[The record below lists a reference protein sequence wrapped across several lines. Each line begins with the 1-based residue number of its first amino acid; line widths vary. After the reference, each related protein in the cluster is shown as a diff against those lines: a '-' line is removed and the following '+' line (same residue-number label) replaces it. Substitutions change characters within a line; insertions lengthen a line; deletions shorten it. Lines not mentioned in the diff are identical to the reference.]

1 MIYSLLIQHNPK
13 WLNQPLNIQF
23 TPGGHKFALSCQH
36 KSKVPGRL
44 KIPSVFHHRLFHI
57 RRSVSSYSTPRRLE
71 GGGGVCLASIQI
83 CLKTGSGW
91 HRREVR
97 IPRMWLIQPFLRR
110 QSAMSAYRA
119 QINSDQHV
127 HSKCHLVT
135 GFWQI
140 TPRVVL
146 CNASKLLCWFSV
158 GSFSLFKWGV
168 GGWCSTE
175 MMGRWVLICSNNPRS
190 PFFFFSSC
198 RDLVQELYCSSAEDF
213 PRVDWMEEERRGEG
227 CWILPPL
234 AWGCL
239 PLLVAS
245 RTHQGSIPSLCCK
258 DPFEASQLRGN
269 THEVTRLQMHFLHSQ
284 ACLIC

>member
-198 RDLVQELYCSSAEDF
+198 RDLVFADGAGAVLLLSWRFSPCRLDG
-213 PRVDWMEEERRGEG
+213 RGEERRGVLDSTPTG
-227 CWILPPL
+227 MGLSSS
-234 AWGCL
+234 A
-239 PLLVAS
+239 
-245 RTHQGSIPSLCCK
+245 CCK
-258 DPFEASQLRGN
+258 QDPS
-269 THEVTRLQMHFLHSQ
+269 RLHPFFML
-284 ACLIC
+284 